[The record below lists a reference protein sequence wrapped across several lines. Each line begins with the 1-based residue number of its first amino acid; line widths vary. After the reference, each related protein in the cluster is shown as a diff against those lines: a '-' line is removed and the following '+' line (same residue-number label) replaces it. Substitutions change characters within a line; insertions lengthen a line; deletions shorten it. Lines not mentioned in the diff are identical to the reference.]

1 MRKKRQLM
9 KTKKQL
15 LDDATA
21 RIWDEFRKEDIRS
34 TLDYLWEVIIA
45 IGYDRAVE
53 DFRSGR
59 IAINKEKFHRT
70 LRCK

>member
-1 MRKKRQLM
+1 M

-59 IAINKEKFHRT
+59 VAINKEKFHRT

>member
-1 MRKKRQLM
+1 M

>member
-1 MRKKRQLM
+1 MRKKRRPM

-59 IAINKEKFHRT
+59 VAINKEKFHRT

>member
-1 MRKKRQLM
+1 M

-21 RIWDEFRKEDIRS
+21 RICDEFRKEDIRS

-59 IAINKEKFHRT
+59 VAINKEKFHRT